1 MPLKKEQQLE
11 TYRRM
16 LRIRRFEQEG
26 TRLYKEGHIPGAYHA
41 SIGQEAAI
49 VGACMALRDDDY
61 ITGTHRSHGHPIG
74 KGAKLDGLMA
84 ELMGKVTGICKGRGG
99 SMHLADSSVGI
110 LGESAI
116 VGGGIP
122 LAAGAALSAR
132 ARGTDQVALTF
143 FGDGAANQGTFH
155 ETLNMAA
162 VWKLAVIFFC
172 ENNRYAVTT
181 SVAASHGQPD
191 IAKRAGGY
199 AIPGVIVDGQDVT
212 AVYEA
217 TYAAVERARRGEG
230 PTLIEAKTYRFD
242 EHQVGLSILGK
253 PYRLG
258 SEVQDYVQ
266 HRDPVSLFKRVLLE
280 HGWTQAELLSIEEE
294 VVETVARAIEFAQ
307 QSPLPDPAD
316 VYQYMYSN
324 PIRYPSKL
332 GVRK

>member
-1 MPLKKEQQLE
+1 MALTKQQQIE

-26 TRLYKEGHIPGAYHA
+26 TRLYKEGQIPGAYHA

-49 VGACMALRDDDY
+49 VGACMALRDDDF

-74 KGAKLDGLMA
+74 KGAQLDGLMA
-84 ELMGKVTGICKGRGG
+84 ELMGRVTGICKGRGG

-132 ARGTDQVALTF
+132 ARGTDQVAVTF

-162 VWKLAVIFFC
+162 IWKLAVIFFC

-181 SVAASHGQPD
+181 SVSVSHGQPD

-199 AIPGVIVDGQDVT
+199 GIPGVSVDGQDVT

-266 HRDPVSLFKRVLLE
+266 HRDPVNLFKQVLLE
-280 HGWTQAELLSIEEE
+280 HSCTQAELLSVEQE
-294 VVETVARAIEFAQ
+294 VAKTVARAIEFAQ
-307 QSPLPDPAD
+307 RSPLPDPAD

-324 PIRYPSKL
+324 PIRYPAKP
-332 GVRK
+332 GT

>member
-26 TRLYKEGHIPGAYHA
+26 TRLYKEGYIPGAYHA

-74 KGAKLDGLMA
+74 KGAKLDCLMA

-181 SVAASHGQPD
+181 SVAVSHGQPD

-280 HGWTQAELLSIEEE
+280 HGCAQAELHSIEQE
-294 VVETVARAIEFAQ
+294 VDETVARAIEFAQ
-307 QSPLPDPAD
+307 RSPLPDPAD